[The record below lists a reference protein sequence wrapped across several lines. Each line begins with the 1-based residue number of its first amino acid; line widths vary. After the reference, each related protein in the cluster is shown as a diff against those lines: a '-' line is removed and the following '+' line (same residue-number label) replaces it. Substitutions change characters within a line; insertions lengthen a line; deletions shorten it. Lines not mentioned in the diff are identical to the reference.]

1 MSRLRKEASDA
12 GQDLRT
18 PIMGGT
24 KFPTND
30 SKAYARKQFQMSNA
44 EVGPVQ
50 PSNKGAKI
58 EDLVPKFKTSAC
70 KKMAPYQQ
78 TRKGRR
84 PIRAHNL
91 VKKAD
96 DYMDPILTDPLVRH
110 LKKVAAE
117 GPVDDNLTNMP
128 IAGREPE
135 LASDCPCP
143 TKDMDSKGD
152 ASKKETESHFD
163 NSGAVE
169 DKFRDKDHPYAE
181 GVVNRVLGLG

>member
-1 MSRLRKEASDA
+1 MSRLRKRASDA

-30 SKAYARKQFQMSNA
+30 SKAYARKQFQMSSA

-58 EDLVPKFKTSAC
+58 DDLVPKFKTSAC

-78 TRKGRR
+78 SRKGRR

-96 DYMDPILTDPLVRH
+96 PMDPILTDPLVRH
-110 LKKVAAE
+110 LRKVAAE
-117 GPVDDNLTNMP
+117 GKVDDNLTNM
-128 IAGREPE
+128 AVEPPPKP

-143 TKDMDSKGD
+143 TKEMSKRFEVSQ
-152 ASKKETESHFD
+152 AETKALFD
-163 NSGAVE
+163 NKDAVSH
-169 DKFRDKDHPYAE
+169 KYLQHSHPYSE
-181 GVVNRVLGLG
+181 GVVDRVLSS